1 MECWRLSVVN
11 YLIFSLGFIFFHI
24 LSYTIAGALAL
35 KFSKDVYE
43 EQNRLVDFLR
53 DMSDEEEKKY
63 VAKWFLPA
71 QILRGFL
78 MSVVLYPVLG
88 VLNGIGF
95 LPGFLFVAGL
105 MLVFSDLA
113 SASPFTHNIEGFVYL
128 KPVYLRKK
136 AILKLYSET
145 VIYSVMFGLLVSWF
159 LF

>member
-1 MECWRLSVVN
+1 MN

-24 LSYTIAGALAL
+24 LAYTIAGAVAL
-35 KFSKDVYE
+35 KFSKDIYE

-53 DMSDEEEKKY
+53 DMSEEEDKKY
-63 VAKWFLPA
+63 VAKWFLHA

-88 VLNGIGF
+88 IMEGIGF
-95 LPGFLFVAGL
+95 LPGLLFIAGL
-105 MLVFSDLA
+105 MLVFSDMA

-128 KPVYLRKK
+128 KPRYLRKK
-136 AILKLYSET
+136 AIVKLYSET
-145 VIYSVMFGLLVSWF
+145 LIYSVLFGFLVSWF